1 MKRLLLAIILSTTAH
16 IGSLM
21 AQSGA
26 TCAQSVLIP
35 SLPFV
40 QNGRTTCGNGD
51 TYTSADACGSIY
63 MDGDDF
69 VYRYVSPGNEQ
80 ITIALTN
87 TDLYTGVF
95 LMDGCPS
102 AGPTNCMPLTGGAG
116 SCMSSGAT
124 NESWAGDPF
133 GTWNICNSGT
143 YYILISTWPSPQ
155 CTPFNITVTRTA
167 TNCGGGSAPALCYN
181 RTTPAYTP
189 DNLGSGT
196 AVTFLDDEFSA
207 TTFPIGF
214 NFCYNGTVYNQFV
227 ISSNG
232 FLSFN
237 ASCAGQYS
245 DYVVTPIPN
254 TSLPDISNAVLGNWS
269 DLDPSVTGT
278 IRYQNY
284 GAAPNRRLSVS
295 FRNVALF
302 DCNAMRFFGQIVLY
316 ETSNNIAYF
325 IQDHPVCTTWN
336 NGDAVQGITNVNGT
350 QAMATAGRN
359 STNWTATN
367 DAQLYS
373 PTCAPCLVVFPVKYL
388 YFKGVARNGVNEL
401 AWVTTQETDMDH
413 FVLERSMD
421 GRDFQAIGTIGAQG
435 SASSGGEYKFTDR
448 NPNAPFSYYRLL
460 EVDQNGGV
468 SYSETVILSTL
479 GNTFGIQ
486 SVKVN
491 QQDQSLNVVMNI
503 GPKTEKIT
511 LEVFDVSGRKLQSN
525 YFSMNQGRQEAGLN
539 LAGMAAG
546 TYLLSATDGNGT
558 NLVRR
563 FVIY

>member
-1 MKRLLLAIILSTTAH
+1 MKKSLLLLLLASSIVILH
-16 IGSLM
+16 

-35 SLPFV
+35 SLPFT

-102 AGPTNCMPLTGGAG
+102 AGPTNCMPLAAGVG
-116 SCMSSGAT
+116 SCMSGGAT

-133 GTWNICNSGT
+133 GTWNICDAGT

-167 TNCGGGSAPALCYN
+167 SNCGGGGGAPALCYA
-181 RTTPAYTP
+181 RSTPAYTP
-189 DNLGSGT
+189 DALNAGT

-214 NFCYNGTVYNQFV
+214 GFCYNGTVYNQFV

-232 FLSFN
+232 FISFN

-254 TSLPDISNAVLGNWS
+254 TTLPDISNSVLGNWS

-284 GAAPNRRLSVS
+284 GTAPNRRLSLS

-302 DCNAMRFFGQIVLY
+302 DCNALRFFGQIVLY
-316 ETSNNIAYF
+316 ETTNRIAYF

-336 NGDAVQGITNVNGT
+336 NGDAVQGITNLDGS
-350 QAMATAGRN
+350 QAMPTTGRN

-367 DAQLYS
+367 DAQLFT
-373 PTCAPCLVVFPVKYL
+373 PTCAPCLVVFPVRYL
-388 YFKGVARNGVNEL
+388 YLKGMARDGVNEL
-401 AWVTTQETDMDH
+401 AWATTQETDMDH
-413 FVLERSMD
+413 FVLQRSPD
-421 GRDFQAIGTIGAQG
+421 GHDFHEIGTIPARG
-435 SASSGGEYKFTDR
+435 SAAAGAEYAFTDR
-448 NPNAPFSYYRLL
+448 NAHSLFNYYRLK
-460 EVDQNGGV
+460 EVDQDGAFT
-468 SYSETVILSTL
+468 YSETVILSSA

-486 SVKVN
+486 SVQVS
-491 QQDQSLNVVMNI
+491 QQDQSLNVVLDI

-511 LEVFDVSGRKLQSN
+511 LEVFNLSGRKLLSS
-525 YFSMNQGRQEAGLN
+525 YSSMNQGRQETALGI
-539 LAGMAAG
+539 AGMAAG
-546 TYLLSATDGNGT
+546 AYLLSVTDGNGT
-558 NLVRR
+558 KEVRR
-563 FVIY
+563 FVVH